1 MTRSV
6 LFLLVFFAFKQT
18 PENFID
24 FVGPDAARTSVGSLR
39 QSDLLKALTDQT
51 RPVLYSIAHKAAVDV
66 VELPMVCPIC
76 LHVVDFKAYVGRYPM
91 GLSTLVDMDEAR
103 RMNLDI

>member
-1 MTRSV
+1 MG
-6 LFLLVFFAFKQT
+6 
-18 PENFID
+18 IW
-24 FVGPDAARTSVGSLR
+24 R

-51 RPVLYSIAHKAAVDV
+51 RPIFYSIAHKAAVDV

-76 LHVVDFKAYVGRYPM
+76 LHVVDLKAYVGRYPM
-91 GLSTLVDMDEAR
+91 GLNTLVDMDEAW